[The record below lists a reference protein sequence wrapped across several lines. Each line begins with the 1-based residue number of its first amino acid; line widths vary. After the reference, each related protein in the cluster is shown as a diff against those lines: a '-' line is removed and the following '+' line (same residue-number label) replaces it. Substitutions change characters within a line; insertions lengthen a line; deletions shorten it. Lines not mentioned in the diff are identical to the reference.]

1 MTEPIVNTKITVE
14 IETQTLPIL
23 ETLEPLQE
31 IKINKTPIYTLR
43 AQKNY
48 YNKKKDNPEFKNAN
62 NEKANTWINNNRE
75 QHNQNQVLY
84 RQRKKQ
90 AKLLEQNKINETQ
103 KHEKTK

>member
-1 MTEPIVNTKITVE
+1 MSEQIVNTKVTVE

-23 ETLEPLQE
+23 ETLETLETLQE

-75 QHNQNQVLY
+75 KHNQNQVLY

-90 AKLLEQNKINETQ
+90 AQL
-103 KHEKTK
+103 KTKNEK